1 MLKLLHWLE
10 VSKSAQ
16 NNQKFWVYK
25 SEIFLQVFGSNTH
38 SLTEY
43 LDLGGVYNTYQLHHS
58 LVSSWGHYLHFIQ
71 PQNAGLIKMILPAIQ
86 IIV

>member
-38 SLTEY
+38 SEY
-43 LDLGGVYNTYQLHHS
+43 LDLGGVYNTY
-58 LVSSWGHYLHFIQ
+58 
-71 PQNAGLIKMILPAIQ
+71 
-86 IIV
+86 